1 MEILVFGLVIALIG
15 ATWLF
20 VALVDALER
29 KR

>member
-1 MEILVFGLVIALIG
+1 MEILVLGLVIALIG

-20 VALVDALER
+20 LALVDALER